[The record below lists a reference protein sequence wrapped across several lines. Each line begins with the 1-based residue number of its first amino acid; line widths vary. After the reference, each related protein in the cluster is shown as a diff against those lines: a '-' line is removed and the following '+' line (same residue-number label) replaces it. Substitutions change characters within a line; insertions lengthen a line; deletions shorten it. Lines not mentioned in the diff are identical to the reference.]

1 MKKRFIV
8 HIKFIYKLLSYN
20 DHLGIMV
27 NIVCEECVYTGD
39 KAEFEEHGA
48 YCKEC
53 LTEHAMCPK
62 CGAPYHSA
70 SFSD

>member
-1 MKKRFIV
+1 
-8 HIKFIYKLLSYN
+8 
-20 DHLGIMV
+20 MV
-27 NIVCEECVYTGD
+27 NIICEECVYTGD

-53 LTEHAMCPK
+53 LSEHAMCPK

-70 SFSD
+70 SFSDWKKC

>member
-1 MKKRFIV
+1 
-8 HIKFIYKLLSYN
+8 
-20 DHLGIMV
+20 MV
-27 NIVCEECVYTGD
+27 NIICEECVYTGD

-53 LTEHAMCPK
+53 LSEHAMCPK